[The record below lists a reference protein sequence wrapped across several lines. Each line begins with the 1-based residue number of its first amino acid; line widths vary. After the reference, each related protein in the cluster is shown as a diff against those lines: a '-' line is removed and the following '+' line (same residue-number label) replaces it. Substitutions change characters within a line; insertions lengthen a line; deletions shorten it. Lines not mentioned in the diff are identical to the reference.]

1 MLAHP
6 CGKTSQRLC
15 GIQTI
20 SVFLDLP
27 MSSRPLFFVV
37 LAALLA
43 ACSSEAPKPSSSA
56 AAAPTAAV
64 SSKTISAPV
73 PLGPLPVYQRELT
86 GLLLGVPN
94 GAEVELAVLVIDQQD
109 RPQKLLTSAKITGD
123 GKNLPLQLRFNP
135 DAFPQGAR
143 VELRGR
149 VSQSGQL
156 SLHLSPVRIE
166 QPTTQNLGQLQFVPA
181 P

>member
-1 MLAHP
+1 
-6 CGKTSQRLC
+6 
-15 GIQTI
+15 
-20 SVFLDLP
+20 
-27 MSSRPLFFVV
+27 MSSRPLYLVA
-37 LAALLA
+37 LATLLA
-43 ACSSEAPKPSSSA
+43 ACSSEAPKPA
-56 AAAPTAAV
+56 GPVAPATSAV
-64 SSKTISAPV
+64 SSKTIAAPV

-94 GAEVELAVLVIDQQD
+94 GAEVELAVLVIDAQD

-156 SLHLSPVRIE
+156 LLHLSPVRIE
-166 QPTTQNLGQLQFVPA
+166 QPTTQNLGRLQFVPA

>member
-1 MLAHP
+1 
-6 CGKTSQRLC
+6 
-15 GIQTI
+15 
-20 SVFLDLP
+20 
-27 MSSRPLFFVV
+27 MSSRPLFVV
-37 LAALLA
+37 ILATLLA
-43 ACSSEAPKPSSSA
+43 ACSSEAPKPPTPA
-56 AAAPTAAV
+56 TAAPNTAV
-64 SSKTISAPV
+64 SSKTITAPPT

-94 GAEVELAVLVIDQQD
+94 GAEVELAVLVIDDKD

-123 GKNLPLQLRFNP
+123 GKALPLQLRFNP
-135 DAFPQGAR
+135 DAFPLGTR

-156 SLHLSPVRIE
+156 LLHLTPVRIE

>member
-1 MLAHP
+1 
-6 CGKTSQRLC
+6 
-15 GIQTI
+15 
-20 SVFLDLP
+20 
-27 MSSRPLFFVV
+27 MSSRALFFVA

-43 ACSSEAPKPSSSA
+43 ACSSEAPKPVSPVA
-56 AAAPTAAV
+56 PAPTTGV
-64 SSKTISAPV
+64 SNKTISAPV

-86 GLLLGVPN
+86 GLLLGVPS
-94 GAEVELAVLVIDQQD
+94 GAEVELAVLVIDDKD

-135 DAFPQGAR
+135 DAFPLGAR

-156 SLHLSPVRIE
+156 ILHLSPVRIE

-181 P
+181 L